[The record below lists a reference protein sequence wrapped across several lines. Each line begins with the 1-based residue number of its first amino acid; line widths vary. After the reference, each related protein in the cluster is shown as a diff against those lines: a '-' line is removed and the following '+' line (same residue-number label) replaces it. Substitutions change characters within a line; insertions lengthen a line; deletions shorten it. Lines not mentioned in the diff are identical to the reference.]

1 MLFLSVTRIITVYLV
16 QGLLFAFFLLLA
28 IKILKRD
35 RKRLNVIFSGFY
47 LSAAIGLFVNFIY
60 APLEDTAFETVVLIL
75 NFITN
80 FGTFYSPI
88 FLVVFNLILLKSEKV
103 ITTTKQVMVLII
115 YGIAMFCMVFF
126 IFVPGFG
133 VTLNVSTNWTPVW
146 SMPFFIYV
154 LIIETLAVVPLL
166 YLSIQIYSK
175 FEDINLKKKWRL
187 FIYGLCALII
197 FMYGIFVS
205 NWLNVPNF
213 RLIMGIIGLIL
224 AIASG
229 YLIYSGVGRQ
239 IEK

>member
-16 QGLLFAFFLLLA
+16 QGLLFAFFLFLA

-133 VTLNVSTNWTPVW
+133 VTLNLSTNWTPVW